1 MCEYKQLPPRT
12 IKAFGS
18 TVPDDIPERSALWA
32 PLIARVT
39 AAYLAVG
46 VLALGAW
53 LITGNPAWAVEFF
66 QVPAAVLMVCLAL
79 IEFWLASLVIRH
91 FSSDDLLRPGWTLI
105 AASAG
110 CQLIGMVCS
119 QVLGSQSRI
128 NPLVLSPHATSL
140 VPLMRHVGLLA
151 GGTFRYG
158 FLAGGMVFAL
168 KAYRQSGLNG
178 RMRWIDWVASI
189 AFAVFLVRNVVDVV
203 VAVRAGKTLDIWEV
217 LGWPVDP
224 LLWVLLLQ
232 ALLLF
237 RSTGQMGNGRI
248 GLCWRAFS
256 VAIFLTALGDVGLW
270 AVNYGYLP
278 WPWSSVTWYLWLP
291 ASAAFARAPA
301 FQLEIIHDGHSVAG
315 RFLYEVLHPS
325 KP

>member
-1 MCEYKQLPPRT
+1 MART
-12 IKAFGS
+12 SKAFTFTS
-18 TVPDDIPERSALWA
+18 PDDVAERSALWA
-32 PLIARVT
+32 PLIARIT

-46 VLALGAW
+46 ILALGAW
-53 LITGNPAWAVEFF
+53 QVTGNPFWAIEFF

-79 IEFWLASLVIRH
+79 TEFWLAGLVIRH

-110 CQLIGMVCS
+110 FQLMGMVCS
-119 QVLGSQSRI
+119 QILGVQSRI
-128 NPLVLSPHATSL
+128 NPLVLAPHAGSL
-140 VPLMRHVGLLA
+140 IPLMRNVGLLA
-151 GGTFRYG
+151 GGTFRYA
-158 FLAGGMVFAL
+158 FLAGGLHFAL
-168 KAYRQSGLNG
+168 RAYRQSGFKA
-178 RMRWIDWVASI
+178 RMLWIDWFVCA
-189 AFAVFLVRNVVDVV
+189 AFTVFLLRNVLDVV
-203 VAVRAGKTLDIWEV
+203 VAIRAGKTPDAWET

-237 RSTGQMGNGRI
+237 RSASRMQNGRI
-248 GLCWRAFS
+248 GLCWKAYS
-256 VAIFLTALGDVGLW
+256 AGIFLTALGDVGLW

-301 FQLEIIHDGHSVAG
+301 FQLEVLHDGHSVAG
-315 RFLYEVLHPS
+315 RFLYEVLNPS